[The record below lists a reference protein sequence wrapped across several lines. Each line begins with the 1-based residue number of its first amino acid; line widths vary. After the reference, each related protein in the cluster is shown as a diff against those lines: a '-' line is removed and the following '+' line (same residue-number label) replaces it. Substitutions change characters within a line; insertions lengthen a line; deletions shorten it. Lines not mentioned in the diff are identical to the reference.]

1 MGSHPENK
9 NKEHMRRQIT
19 VLAGVGTNVLL
30 AFITHKLGLP
40 LYLDTIGTMSVTVLC
55 GSFAGVL
62 TAVLTNLFCST
73 FNGYALYFS
82 IINVLVALCA
92 AQMLRRETK
101 HKVRTIILFLL
112 LISLISGV
120 MGTIF
125 QWYLMDDSQFGI
137 VSESAEKITSKTGIP
152 FFISTMA
159 ANFLLN
165 LIDKT
170 ISACI
175 ARFSIRFI
183 SPEHLKVIKDSDWK
197 QKPLSKEELKSVN
210 KKGCLYSLRGKTII
224 TIMMAS
230 VLPVSVMTWIG
241 LKLYFENALETYT
254 KDAQN
259 ATQFVASYI
268 DPDRVRMYYPDG
280 ENSVGY
286 LQAAKLLEGI
296 RNNSHSIKH
305 LYVMSVN
312 ETNFTYILDPDSE
325 EERGHKPGSL
335 APFTED
341 FEPYLPALHA
351 GEETGPI
358 MTHGDSGRGITV
370 CSPVKEDDGTTAF
383 YVCADVSM
391 ESMSE
396 YAVDF
401 VVRTLMILSGFFIL
415 ALSFGFTFS
424 GYHLVYP
431 IRSITRCANR
441 FINGSGEQDEIDENV
456 RKIRSLNIHTG
467 DELEELYRAIC
478 KMESN
483 TAEQLRAIRRYG
495 ESFSK
500 MQNGLIVTMADM
512 VENRD
517 SDTGAHVQKTA
528 AYVKIILEG
537 LKKKGYYSEKITP
550 KYIKD
555 VVMSAPL
562 HDVGKI
568 NITDTILNK
577 PGRLTDEEFSIMKTH
592 TSSGRVIMD
601 HAISTVE
608 GESYLKEA
616 RNMAAY
622 HHERWD
628 GKGYPEGLHGEAI
641 PLSAR
646 IMSVA
651 DVFDALTSKRVYK
664 PAYTLDKALEIIKE
678 GSGTQFDAKCVEAFM
693 DSLPEVKEILKK
705 YNGMETEVNGV

>member
-9 NKEHMRRQIT
+9 NKEHMRRQMA
-19 VLAGVGTNVLL
+19 VWVGVICNVLL
-30 AFITHKLGLP
+30 TVIVHKLGIP
-40 LYLDTIGTMSVTVLC
+40 LYLDTTGTMMVTVLC
-55 GSFAGVL
+55 GPFAGIL
-62 TAVLTNLFCST
+62 TAVISNLICSL
-73 FNGYALYFS
+73 FKSCALYYS
-82 IINVLVALCA
+82 VINVMVALCTA
-92 AQMLRRETK
+92 RMIRHETK
-101 HKVRTIILFLL
+101 HKVKTIILFL
-112 LISLISGV
+112 SLISVISGV
-120 MGTIF
+120 TGTLF
-125 QWYLMDDSQFGI
+125 QWFLDDTSQFP
-137 VSESAEKITSKTGIP
+137 VFNKPAEYIASKTGMP
-152 FFISTMA
+152 LLAGTMIVCV
-159 ANFLLN
+159 LQN
-165 LIDKT
+165 LVDKT
-170 ISACI
+170 LSACI
-175 ARFSIRFI
+175 ARFII
-183 SPEHLKVIKDSDWK
+183 SFMSKDQLKAIKDSEWK
-197 QKPLSKEELKSVN
+197 QTPLSRKALKN
-210 KKGCLYSLRGKTII
+210 INAKAGFYSLRNKMVI
-224 TIMMAS
+224 TLLLAS
-230 VLPVSVMTWIG
+230 VLPVTVMTGIG
-241 LKLYFENALETYT
+241 LKLYFDNAKETYT
-254 KDAQN
+254 QDAQR
-259 ATQFVASYI
+259 AAQFVASYL
-268 DPDRVRMYYPDG
+268 DPDRVMMYYQER
-280 ENSVGY
+280 ENSSGY
-286 LQAAKLLEGI
+286 PLAAKLLEGI
-296 RNNSHSIKH
+296 RDNSHSIKH
-305 LYVMSVN
+305 LYLIEVDGA
-312 ETNFTYILDPDSE
+312 EFTYILDPDAENEGGHKSGT
-325 EERGHKPGSL
+325 RGHFS
-335 APFTED
+335 ES
-341 FEPYLPALHA
+341 FEPYLPMLQA
-351 GEETGPI
+351 GETPEPI
-358 MTHGDSGRGITV
+358 LTDDEDGKGITV
-370 CSPVKEDDGTTAF
+370 CAPVTNYGEKTNF
-383 YVCADVSM
+383 YVFADVAM
-391 ESMSE
+391 ESMNE
-396 YAVDF
+396 YALNF

-495 ESFSK
+495 ESFTK

-577 PGRLTDEEFSIMKTH
+577 PGRLTDEEFTIMKTH